1 MLYKATVGVMSLC
14 YTKLL
19 SGNVLMLLQSYCR
32 GNVLM
37 LYKATVWVMSFIMLY
52 KATVKVM
59 SLCYTKLLSR

>member
-37 LYKATVWVMSFIMLY
+37 LYIATVG
-52 KATVKVM
+52 VM
-59 SLCYTKLLSR
+59 SLCYTKLLSGNVLMLYKATVG